1 MGVETRSPPI
11 GVLTHLPKACLPVKA
26 HRDGQLWWD
35 GVQSQEQLTSVQVH
49 SEDPLWDLPG
59 GLVFK
64 NPPANAGDTGPIP
77 GLRRFHMPRGNWAHV
92 PQLLSLHSRA
102 CALQQEKPLQWEART
117 QQIESSLGLPLLEK
131 AGIQQRSPR
140 AVKNSLI

>member
-1 MGVETRSPPI
+1 M
-11 GVLTHLPKACLPVKA
+11 
-26 HRDGQLWWD
+26 
-35 GVQSQEQLTSVQVH
+35 QSQEQLTSVQVH
-49 SEDPLWDLPG
+49 TEDPLWDWPG
-59 GLVFK
+59 GLGFK

-92 PQLLSLHSRA
+92 PQLPSLHSTA

-117 QQIESSLGLPLLEK
+117 LQVERSLGLPQLEK
-131 AGIQQRSPR
+131 AGILQRSPR